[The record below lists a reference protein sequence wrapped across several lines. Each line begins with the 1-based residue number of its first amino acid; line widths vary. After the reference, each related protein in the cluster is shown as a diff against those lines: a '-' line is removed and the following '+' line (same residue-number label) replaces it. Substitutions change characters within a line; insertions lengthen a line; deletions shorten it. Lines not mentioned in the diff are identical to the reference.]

1 MARLVRHLVDRVVHP
16 TRIPG
21 LLLAPKD
28 RAAMA
33 AAAAEARAELEKTGG
48 LESETKLRERI
59 KKLAEAA

>member
-1 MARLVRHLVDRVVHP
+1 
-16 TRIPG
+16 
-21 LLLAPKD
+21 
-28 RAAMA
+28 MA